1 MMVPFMDDISTTD
14 YSRRV
19 LKDIG
24 SSRDTGFKKKSCNHS
39 FISGKLSIIDTYL
52 HNCTFSL

>member
-14 YSRRV
+14 CSIRV

-24 SSRDTGFKKKSCNHS
+24 SSRDTEFLKKK
-39 FISGKLSIIDTYL
+39 L
-52 HNCTFSL
+52 